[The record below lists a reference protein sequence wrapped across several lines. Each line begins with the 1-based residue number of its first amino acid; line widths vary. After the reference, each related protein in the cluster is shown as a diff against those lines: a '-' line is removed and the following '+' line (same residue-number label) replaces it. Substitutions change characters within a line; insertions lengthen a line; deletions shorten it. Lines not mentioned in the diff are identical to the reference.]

1 MFFFLFLSHS
11 YTSRMV
17 TLTTLLT
24 GFYLSKVKGSLPS
37 EKIIVVLACQTVL
50 YLYLGEKKKK
60 NLGCTFDYVLCK
72 GKCGNGAMEEDWGW
86 CSEKTMYVNVRP
98 KKSETDCFWVLKGK
112 GELIHF
118 VSFSEF
124 ESALEEVR
132 DVLGWPPSRSD
143 KHSAGGCSQRSDT
156 FLLNC

>member
-1 MFFFLFLSHS
+1 
-11 YTSRMV
+11 MV

-72 GKCGNGAMEEDWGW
+72 GKCENGAMEED
-86 CSEKTMYVNVRP
+86 
-98 KKSETDCFWVLKGK
+98 
-112 GELIHF
+112 
-118 VSFSEF
+118 
-124 ESALEEVR
+124 
-132 DVLGWPPSRSD
+132 
-143 KHSAGGCSQRSDT
+143 
-156 FLLNC
+156 